1 MEILPSSPPLSRREK
16 GSNPLSLRER
26 GKGLMFPRL
35 SQMKY
40 LPTQRIEDKERR
52 KSACSRGIFSVLGPT
67 LAEDRQ
73 HARARHRTTF
83 YRSAAHRH
91 TCCPAPGAWGCRGG
105 APARAPCQSLERG
118 PGAGWGSRTPSS
130 I

>member
-1 MEILPSSPPLSRREK
+1 MNRDAARLMLSKWAGSP
-16 GSNPLSLRER
+16 
-26 GKGLMFPRL
+26 LMFPRL

-67 LAEDRQ
+67 IAEDRQ

-105 APARAPCQSLERG
+105 AHA
-118 PGAGWGSRTPSS
+118 RTPSQVS
-130 I
+130 RAWHGGWVGQSDSKQH